1 MINIIE
7 EKCKLS
13 NIERA
18 SNDLFLHTKKS
29 EVMNILNFIQNLSEK
44 ITVNSFGM
52 MFVLQSNSV

>member
-18 SNDLFLHTKKS
+18 STDPFLQKTERSYEYFEFNS
-29 EVMNILNFIQNLSEK
+29 EFVWENYGKF
-44 ITVNSFGM
+44 VRM
-52 MFVLQSNSV
+52 MFVLQSNSVR